1 MYPKN
6 KSAPEK
12 EEGLCRERGPLVRE
26 WPQVL
31 SGVGRYL
38 RTDKGSARHARELG
52 TIRMVLYLS
61 R

>member
-1 MYPKN
+1 M
-6 KSAPEK
+6 A
-12 EEGLCRERGPLVRE
+12 
-26 WPQVL
+26 QVL